1 MTITQQLILIAP
13 PADSDRAASFGLSV
27 AHMAYRVGRGGHLY
41 RMQAPRQAR
50 GGLMALDAIGFDG
63 KGDSAQLCREI
74 LRECSTRGFEGVL
87 CDLEGEPVP
96 FLESTV
102 RQLGQH
108 AAQRGR
114 PLYVTEG
121 YGAAAEHSRIL
132 IPTLLSSGTLEER
145 LKTALARYGAGRVTL
160 AVQRAAEDYTLP
172 SSAGEGLHLTRA
184 ELAQRVKRFSPS
196 IYFDHGLCAHHFTY
210 MEHSVAHFVLYDDCA
225 SLRRKLSLARDLGID
240 RAVLAFPEVEDILP
254 QLLGR

>member
-27 AHMAYRVGRGGHLY
+27 AHMAYRIGRGGHLY
-41 RMQAPRQAR
+41 RMQAQKPAR
-50 GGLMALDAIGFDG
+50 GGLMALDAAGFDG

-74 LRECSTRGFEGVL
+74 VRECSQRGYEGVL

-96 FLESTV
+96 FLTEAL
-102 RQLGQH
+102 RRLGQLCT
-108 AAQRGR
+108 QRDW

-121 YGAAAEHSRIL
+121 CGGASEHSRVL

-145 LKTALARYGAGRVTL
+145 LRTALARYGGGRVTL
-160 AVQRAAEDYTLP
+160 AVQRSAEDYTLP
-172 SSAGEGLHLTRA
+172 SAAGEGLHLTRA
-184 ELAQRVKRFSPS
+184 ELAQRVKRFSPA

-210 MEHSVAHFVLYDDCA
+210 MERSVAHFVLFDDCA
-225 SLRRKLSLARDLGID
+225 SLRRKLCLAQELGID